1 MKSIRV
7 TRVINAPLERVWA
20 ELRQIDRHVM
30 WMADAESI
38 TFPSEQREGV
48 GTTFHCR
55 TKVGPIVLNDIMDIT
70 AWVDHETMAVRHR
83 GIVNGE
89 GAFTLSAATTSTNV
103 VWEEALTFPWWMGGP
118 IGAVPAR
125 LILRLIWKGNLRRLA
140 ALIEQP
146 SDTL

>member
-1 MKSIRV
+1 
-7 TRVINAPLERVWA
+7 
-20 ELRQIDRHVM
+20 M

-38 TFPSEQREGV
+38 TFQSEQREGV

-83 GIVNGE
+83 GIVSGE
-89 GAFTLSAATTSTNV
+89 GAFTLSAATTSTTV

-140 ALIEQP
+140 ALIESP
-146 SDTL
+146 SDTV